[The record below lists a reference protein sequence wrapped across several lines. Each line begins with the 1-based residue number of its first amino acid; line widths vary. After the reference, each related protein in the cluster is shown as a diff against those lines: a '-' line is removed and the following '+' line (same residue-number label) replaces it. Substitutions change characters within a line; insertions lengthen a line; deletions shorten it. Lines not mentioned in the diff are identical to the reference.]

1 MLFQFHHILENAES
15 IFNNWLNAYTQIR
28 PAIGLYFSAVTG
40 TYKYLDGRFL
50 ALAQALETYHRR
62 TSTETLMDV
71 DKFRNLLAQLL
82 WLCPKKH
89 RLWLKGRLYH
99 GNEIN
104 LGLRI
109 KRIIE
114 PYRTYLGNSKQRN
127 KLIRDIVNTRNYL
140 THYNESLELSSA
152 KGIDLWLL
160 CQKIEAIFQL
170 HLLQQL
176 GFTNEEIEMLL
187 KDNYKIK
194 QKFKEI

>member
-1 MLFQFHHILENAES
+1 M
-15 IFNNWLNAYTQIR
+15 
-28 PAIGLYFSAVTG
+28 
-40 TYKYLDGRFL
+40 
-50 ALAQALETYHRR
+50 
-62 TSTETLMDV
+62 
-71 DKFRNLLAQLL
+71 AQLL